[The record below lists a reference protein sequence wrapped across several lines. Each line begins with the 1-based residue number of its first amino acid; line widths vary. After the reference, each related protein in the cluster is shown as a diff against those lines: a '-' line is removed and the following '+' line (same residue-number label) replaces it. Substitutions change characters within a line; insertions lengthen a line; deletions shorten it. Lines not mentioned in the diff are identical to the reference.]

1 MPAVEYLRAQRLRT
15 RVMQHMALLMKDVD
29 LLVHPSFATDLL
41 LATNL
46 TGHPVVCAPDGLDKR
61 GLPRSITFVGQ
72 LYGEADLT
80 AASSAWQQRY
90 GALPRPPVR

>member
-1 MPAVEYLRAQRLRT
+1 MSS
-15 RVMQHMALLMKDVD
+15 VD

-46 TGHPVVCAPDGLDKR
+46 TGHPVVCAPDGLDGR

-80 AASSAWQQRY
+80 AASHAWQQRH